1 MYYHGRAESFNGGVV
16 DSRNFDRAA
25 WAVKQI
31 GPAVRSST
39 AGPQFT
45 EE

>member
-1 MYYHGRAESFNGGVV
+1 MYYHGWAESFNGGGVGPR
-16 DSRNFDRAA
+16 RNLIQQR
-25 WAVKQI
+25 VGKQI
-31 GPAVRSST
+31 GPAVQLST